1 MDGGWTGAGRG
12 GVTAEDGFVLGDL
25 RIGEVLG
32 RGATGEVRRAVGPN
46 GELVAVKLLRQE
58 LADDSQVVARLL
70 RECSVVARLADR
82 HVIRIRHLIAQD
94 DRVGIVMDYLPGG
107 DLRGLLRRRGTLTPT
122 DAARLTSQ
130 VLLALRRAHDAGVV
144 HRDVKPEN
152 VLLDG
157 DDAVL
162 TDFGIARQLEGPA
175 LTTGTGILGTPS
187 YLAPELASQRPTTPA
202 VDVYSTGCLFYEL
215 LAGRPP
221 FVGGPA
227 LAVLLRH
234 VNETPARPADLPDRV
249 WDLLAAMLAKE
260 PAERPTADQAITAL
274 ADLAPTLAR
283 LPALTPLAG
292 PPSTSGVATQVSV
305 PTWSLTPDWDRNLTT
320 HVPTAGDADGAHPT
334 QLNRFLADDAMAE
347 TQIGLTGS
355 RDGLPAQGSGWEP
368 SDSASPVAGR
378 GAAPG
383 ATRRSGSTRGHGSAG
398 GPGSGGGFGSGGGSG
413 SGGGI
418 GSVGGIGSARPGGAD
433 RRGPGTSR
441 RGLIV
446 LVAAVVVLLL
456 AGTALAVALRA
467 AGHNDATSSSD
478 PGSATTLDA
487 TPEANATLPAGG
499 ASTDIASGPATS
511 TRATTPPTE
520 TTTATGPTSG
530 TAPAQPVL
538 RATARSGAVSLAI
551 TQPDGGQVT
560 SYQITA
566 TGLATR
572 TVAAA
577 KSTVVIEVPDCTSRS
592 FTATAVGPGGS
603 TASAPVDAVGC
614 VAPGAVRNVL
624 QTTPSAGTRRLTWDP
639 PADLGGDSQVDYR
652 LAVTGTGSTT
662 TVSTV
667 SATSFVLTCSTDGTD
682 CAEGTTVLIEARNS
696 VGPGPRVRVPIQGAS
711 ASPAPPAG

>member
-1 MDGGWTGAGRG
+1 MDGGWTGASRG
-12 GVTAEDGFVLGDL
+12 GVTAEDGFALGDL

-94 DRVGIVMDYLPGG
+94 DRVGIVMDYLPDG
-107 DLRGLLRRRGTLTPT
+107 DLRGLLRRRGTLTPS
-122 DAARLTSQ
+122 DAARLTGQ

-227 LAVLLRH
+227 IAVLLRH

-260 PAERPTADQAITAL
+260 PTERPTADQAITAL
-274 ADLAPTLAR
+274 ADLRPALAG

-292 PPSTSGVATQVSV
+292 PTSTSGVATQVSV

-320 HVPTAGDADGAHPT
+320 HVPTADDDGAHPT
-334 QLNRFLADDAMAE
+334 QLNRFLADDAMAD

-355 RDGLPAQGSGWEP
+355 RDGLPAQGTGREP
-368 SDSASPVAGR
+368 ADSTSPAGTR
-378 GAAPG
+378 GAARGP
-383 ATRRSGSTRGHGSAG
+383 GSTRGHGSAG
-398 GPGSGGGFGSGGGSG
+398 GLGA
-413 SGGGI
+413 
-418 GSVGGIGSARPGGAD
+418 VGGLGAPRPRGSAV

-441 RGLIV
+441 RGLTL

-467 AGHNDATSSSD
+467 AGHDDAASGGD
-478 PGSATTLDA
+478 PGSATTLERTPDA
-487 TPEANATLPAGG
+487 LATLPVDG
-499 ASTDIASGPATS
+499 ASTDAASGPATS
-511 TRATTPPTE
+511 ASRTSPPAE
-520 TTTATGPTSG
+520 TASATGPAAG
-530 TAPAQPVL
+530 TVPAQPVL
-538 RATARSGAVSLAI
+538 RATAQSGAVSLTI

-560 SYQITA
+560 SYQIAA

-572 TVAAA
+572 TIPAA
-577 KSTVVIEVPDCTSRS
+577 KSTVVVEVPDCASRS
-592 FTATAVGPGGS
+592 FTAAAVGPGGS

-614 VAPGAVRNVL
+614 VAPGAVRNVV

-639 PADLGGDSQVDYR
+639 PADLGGDTQVDYR
-652 LAVTGTGSTT
+652 LAVTGTGSTA

-711 ASPAPPAG
+711 ASPAPGTG